1 MPSIRRVLFCL
12 PLAAAGSALWSL
24 PSASQG
30 RAVEGVSAP
39 LLRAVA
45 RMTCGTPRPRGYAL
59 ATPSLRPGGSG
70 AGSLAALGQHSILGS
85 AELVGTLEL
94 SFGGEPRRGAA
105 AAERPQGGSWTVPQT
120 GYCVGG
126 RGPLQLAVITPAEN
140 GGPARFELRGP
151 ANRIQRPGGPAMAEG
166 GEVRFTGS
174 CGRRQEV
181 VMEIWPP
188 VVLET
193 GQGRAEPE
201 RYYLVG
207 NVSCAG
213 AAPGAGAP
221 DTTPTATP

>member
-1 MPSIRRVLFCL
+1 
-12 PLAAAGSALWSL
+12 
-24 PSASQG
+24 
-30 RAVEGVSAP
+30 
-39 LLRAVA
+39 
-45 RMTCGTPRPRGYAL
+45 
-59 ATPSLRPGGSG
+59 
-70 AGSLAALGQHSILGS
+70 
-85 AELVGTLEL
+85 
-94 SFGGEPRRGAA
+94 
-105 AAERPQGGSWTVPQT
+105 
-120 GYCVGG
+120 
-126 RGPLQLAVITPAEN
+126 
-140 GGPARFELRGP
+140 
-151 ANRIQRPGGPAMAEG
+151 MAEG

>member
-12 PLAAAGSALWSL
+12 PLAAAGSGLWSL

-30 RAVEGVSAP
+30 RAAERGSAP

-59 ATPSLRPGGSG
+59 GTPSMRTGSG
-70 AGSLAALGQHSILGS
+70 AGSLAALGQWSIVGS

-94 SFGGEPRRGAA
+94 RFGGEPRRGAA

-140 GGPARFELRGP
+140 GRPARFELRGP
-151 ANRIQRPGGPAMAEG
+151 ANRIQRPGARAMAEG
-166 GEVRFTGS
+166 GEVRFTGT

-188 VVLET
+188 MVLGAGEAR
-193 GQGRAEPE
+193 GEPE

-207 NVSCAG
+207 NVSCAASG
-213 AAPGAGAP
+213 
-221 DTTPTATP
+221 DSSITRTP